1 MATGFSLF
9 SSAQTIDPLEY
20 HNYPGN
26 NVSPSNLKAA
36 REYLASEQYQKDLK
50 EYASR
55 ESARFSGLMSGEDT
69 QQISPV
75 SGIDPYMKGA
85 YRDGDYYVTLWRD
98 GTVSRVYDPENEES
112 FGIKAFKGVVGA
124 ALAVASAYVGAGLAG
139 AAMGA
144 AEAGAGVAGV
154 GAAEAGAGAGEM
166 ATFGMGGSG
175 LSGTGALGAGTGV
188 GITGAGAGEEMANAL
203 LTSGVGDTSVG
214 TGISG
219 FGAGEEA
226 VAGLGSETG
235 GSNALANIYNYGSKV
250 PVTSLTSLGQDGG
263 SQTATAAESAWA
275 VSPEAA
281 NAAGATPVAGSSTGV
296 PIGSITANAAGPGFL
311 NSAGQVIVDAAG
323 KVITNP
329 ALLATGLNYLV
340 ASDAARRAAN
350 TQVDAAGNATNAIM
364 TQYWQNRA
372 DLAPWREAGVN
383 ALAQLVS
390 KVGAGPGEFTIS
402 PGYQF
407 RLSEGQKAVERSAAA
422 KGKQLSGATMKALDR
437 YSQDYATSDY
447 DNFLRRYYESLN
459 PLQSLAGVGQ
469 TAVTNTAA
477 MGTNAAT
484 QNAQNILT
492 AGNAQAGG
500 VINQANALTGAVNSG
515 LNNYLM
521 WKYMNP

>member
-26 NVSPSNLKAA
+26 NTSPSNLKAA

-50 EYASR
+50 EFSSR

-69 QQISPV
+69 QQINPIT
-75 SGIDPYMKGA
+75 GIDPYMKGA

-112 FGIKAFKGVVGA
+112 FGIKAFKGIVGA
-124 ALAVASAYVGAGLAG
+124 AIAVASAYVGAGLAG

-144 AEAGAGVAGV
+144 AEAGAGAAGV
-154 GAAEAGAGAGEM
+154 GAAEAGAAGSGWAEAAASAAGLEGAG
-166 ATFGMGGSG
+166 SG
-175 LSGTGALGAGTGV
+175 AGVGALEAGAVGAGSSAADAAASAAGLE
-188 GITGAGAGEEMANAL
+188 GAGSGAGA
-203 LTSGVGDTSVG
+203 
-214 TGISG
+214 
-219 FGAGEEA
+219 
-226 VAGLGSETG
+226 G
-235 GSNALANIYNYGSKV
+235 GSNALASIYNYGSRL
-250 PVTSLTSLGQDGG
+250 PITSLAGLGSGG
-263 SQTATAAESAWA
+263 DQAATAAESAWA

-390 KVGAGPGEFTIS
+390 KVGAGPGEFTTS